1 MRVHH
6 PPKSSKNRIQ
16 SNTKI
21 FLRGKNNMRKRG
33 NILKWIGTSV
43 LILGTGINSLGIY
56 PLGPI
61 LLGLGGLIWMTVGI
75 LWKENSLIVTNL
87 VLSLVTLI
95 GITITLL

>member
-1 MRVHH
+1 MREHH

-21 FLRGKNNMRKRG
+21 FLRGKNNMRERG

-61 LLGLGGLIWMTVGI
+61 LLGLGGLIWMMVGI
-75 LWKENSLIVTNL
+75 LWRENSLIVTNL
-87 VLSLVTLI
+87 VLSLVTFI

>member
-1 MRVHH
+1 MREHH

-33 NILKWIGTSV
+33 NILKWIGTGI

-87 VLSLVTLI
+87 VLSLVTFI